1 MKAFEQDSIKRGMAC
16 KQVFDFL
23 LEGKDLVDGATI
35 SKMSTD
41 HDKQQVSH
49 ARSKYQTLIRNDVI
63 ASKDFK
69 FNHVF
74 GFVIEFPKD
83 IVDGKTRLSTE
94 HLGILIMIRNKV
106 SMVDEEDKHAENS
119 DIIVVIAVNIGW
131 ANRVIP
137 RSMVQEAAKIQK
149 MHGAQLGIRK
159 RIG

>member
-1 MKAFEQDSIKRGMAC
+1 
-16 KQVFDFL
+16 
-23 LEGKDLVDGATI
+23 
-35 SKMSTD
+35 
-41 HDKQQVSH
+41 
-49 ARSKYQTLIRNDVI
+49 
-63 ASKDFK
+63 
-69 FNHVF
+69 
-74 GFVIEFPKD
+74 
-83 IVDGKTRLSTE
+83 
-94 HLGILIMIRNKV
+94 MIRNKV

>member
-1 MKAFEQDSIKRGMAC
+1 MKAFEQDSIKRGVVC
-16 KQVFDFL
+16 KQIFDFL
-23 LEGKDLVDGATI
+23 LEGKDFVDGATI

-41 HDKQQVSH
+41 HDKQEVSH
-49 ARSKYQTLIRNDVI
+49 ARSKYQTLIRDDVI

-69 FNHVF
+69 LNHVF

-83 IVDGKTRLSTE
+83 IIDGRTRRSTK
-94 HLGILIMIRNKV
+94 HLGVLIMIRNKV
-106 SMVDEEDKHAENS
+106 SMVDEEDKHAENR

-137 RSMVQEAAKIQK
+137 RPMVQESAKIRK
-149 MHGAQLGIRK
+149 VHGAQLGIRK